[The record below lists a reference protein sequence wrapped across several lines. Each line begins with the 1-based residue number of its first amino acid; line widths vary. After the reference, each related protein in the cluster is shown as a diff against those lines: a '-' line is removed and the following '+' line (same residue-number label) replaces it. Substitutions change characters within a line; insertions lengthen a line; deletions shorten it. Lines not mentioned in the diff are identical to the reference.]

1 MKQKNL
7 EQYIKLIIE
16 SIDKENESNVNIK
29 FPDTIPSSLLV
40 EADQNP
46 FIKGYV
52 YPYDKNRIR
61 CGIYYNDILVG
72 FMTPRESSRGWR
84 IGAIYVKKEYSG
96 KSISSIA
103 IKKFLQ
109 DKKAAP
115 VLIDTNNVT
124 SQKAFEKAGFSMD
137 QAIYDWD
144 DGSGQYNIWFPNQ
157 SPHTI

>member
-1 MKQKNL
+1 
-7 EQYIKLIIE
+7 
-16 SIDKENESNVNIK
+16 
-29 FPDTIPSSLLV
+29 
-40 EADQNP
+40 
-46 FIKGYV
+46 
-52 YPYDKNRIR
+52 
-61 CGIYYNDILVG
+61 
-72 FMTPRESSRGWR
+72 MTPRESSRGWR

-137 QAIYDWD
+137 QVIYDWD